1 MNTQQELVLLSSH
14 GAWNLHGSAA
24 ARFSQAND
32 YLGYLS
38 DRNYSS
44 ATTRAYGYDLL
55 AFRKFSSQVRPLSL
69 RPASFLHL
77 PA

>member
-32 YLGYLS
+32 FLGYLS

-55 AFRKFSSQVRPLSL
+55 AFCRW
-69 RPASFLHL
+69 LHEQNL
-77 PA
+77 TIEAVDTNTLIN